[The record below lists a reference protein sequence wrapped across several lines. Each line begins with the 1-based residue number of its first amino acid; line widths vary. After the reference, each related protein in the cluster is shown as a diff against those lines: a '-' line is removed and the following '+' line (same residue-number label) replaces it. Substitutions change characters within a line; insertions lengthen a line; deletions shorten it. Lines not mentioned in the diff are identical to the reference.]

1 MILLIDNFDSF
12 TYNVYQL
19 AGQINP
25 DIRVVRNNAITLAEI
40 EALAPTHI
48 IISPGPGFPVTA
60 GISIEAIR
68 RFAGKIPILGICL
81 GHQAIVEAFG
91 GVVTHA
97 PELVH
102 GKKRPVSI
110 IADASGLHPVCPL
123 FNGLPDTFE
132 VARYHSLAADPD
144 TMPACLL
151 LTATAPDD
159 TVMGVMHRDYPVY
172 GVQFHPESI
181 LTDYGRQI
189 MENFL
194 SPGIT
199 LTPDPARPIT

>member
-25 DIRVVRNNAITLAEI
+25 DICVVRNNAVTLSEI
-40 EALAPTHI
+40 EDLAPSHI

-60 GISIEAIR
+60 GISIPAIR
-68 RFAGKIPILGICL
+68 HFAGKIPILGICL

-91 GVVTHA
+91 GIIIHA

-102 GKKRPVSI
+102 GKKRPVRI
-110 IADASGLHPVCPL
+110 LPDESGKNPLCPL

-132 VARYHSLAADPD
+132 VARYHSLAADPAAIPD
-144 TMPACLL
+144 CLVL
-151 LTATAPDD
+151 SATAPDD
-159 TVMGVMHRDYPVY
+159 TVMGVMHRDFPVY

-181 LTDYGRQI
+181 LTEHGYRI

-194 SPGIT
+194 AQRLSE
-199 LTPDPARPIT
+199 